1 MDYPKSVPNVG
12 LVDGQFADENPAT
25 GQVGSLIPS
34 AWGNAVTQELLNV
47 IKAAGFAP
55 AEGQTN
61 QLLKAIQGL
70 VSQGIKNSVRVA
82 TTGAIALSGVQTIDA
97 IVLVAGDR
105 VLVKNQ
111 ASGAQNGIYVAA
123 AGAWTRALDADESVE
138 VKPGMLVGVD
148 AGTVNGGSVW
158 RLSNATP
165 PTLGATA
172 LTFEQVFGKTGVV
185 AGSYK
190 SVTVGADG
198 RVTGGTNPTTL
209 GGYDIT
215 DAYTKTQ
222 ADSLLSGKANKATT
236 LAGYGITDALRAG
249 DYGSPTASTARHF
262 RITANVEDGATS
274 WNALVNEGVHW
285 NLVKGSN
292 PDGPGGAEHYYCK
305 TYVRLPWN
313 SSTGTGALQQ
323 FAEPYATPTGVSEY
337 WYRGLNGST
346 WSPWIKIQ
354 TSADHAT
361 QAQAEV
367 NSEAAASS
375 SVWMSPLRVLQ
386 AISNRVVQATEAV
399 VGIAKIATQALTNAG
414 ADDTSIVTPKKLRFG
429 FNINLGTNGYIVL
442 PSWMLGLIFQWGRV
456 ATPTADVDYAVT
468 FPLAFPAAVRSI
480 QVSYGYSGSRVNDGI
495 VAQVGDYTLQGFQAN
510 RQDIGATT
518 SVPSAYIS
526 YFAVGY

>member
-111 ASGAQNGIYVAA
+111 ASGAQNGIYVVA
-123 AGAWTRALDADESVE
+123 AGAWVRALDADESVE

-209 GGYDIT
+209 AGFGIT
-215 DAYTKTQ
+215 DAFTKAESNAAMQ
-222 ADSLLSGKANKATT
+222 AAIAALVGSAPEALNAINELAAALGNDPNFATTMLNLMAGKANKGTT
-236 LAGYGITDALRAG
+236 LADYGITDAVKFADKALQVDAEG
-249 DYGSPTASTARHF
+249 GVDNAKWATVAVVSVVISTALAGCVAHF
-262 RITANVEDGATS
+262 ARNTAPGGWLKANGALVSRTTYSRLFSSIGTTFGAGDGATTFQ
-274 WNALVNEGVHW
+274 L
-285 NLVKGSN
+285 
-292 PDGPGGAEHYYCK
+292 PD
-305 TYVRLPWN
+305 L
-313 SSTGTGALQQ
+313 
-323 FAEPYATPTGVSEY
+323 
-337 WYRGLNGST
+337 RGLFVRGWDDGRGIDTGRPLGGYQDDAYKSHAHDMLVYSTDTLGSKAADSNGGGTMST
-346 WSPWIKIQ
+346 
-354 TSADHAT
+354 AT
-361 QAQAEV
+361 
-367 NSEAAASS
+367 
-375 SVWMSPLRVLQ
+375 
-386 AISNRVVQATEAV
+386 TE
-399 VGIAKIATQALTNAG
+399 
-414 ADDTSIVTPKKLRFG
+414 F
-429 FNINLGTNGYIVL
+429 
-442 PSWMLGLIFQWGRV
+442 
-456 ATPTADVDYAVT
+456 
-468 FPLAFPAAVRSI
+468 
-480 QVSYGYSGSRVNDGI
+480 SGSWETRPRNLALLACI
-495 VAQVGDYTLQGFQAN
+495 KY
-510 RQDIGATT
+510 
-518 SVPSAYIS
+518 
-526 YFAVGY
+526 

>member
-47 IKAAGFAP
+47 IKAAGFVP

-111 ASGAQNGIYVAA
+111 ASGAQNGIYVVA
-123 AGAWTRALDADESVE
+123 AGAWVRALDADESVE

-165 PTLGATA
+165 PTLGTTA

-209 GGYDIT
+209 AGFGIT
-215 DAYTKTQ
+215 DAFTKAESNAAMQ
-222 ADSLLSGKANKATT
+222 AAIAALVGSSPDALNTINELAAALGNDPNFLTTMLNLLAGKADKATT
-236 LAGYGITDALRAG
+236 LDGYGIIDALKIGAVGLAAKTAPLLPDFKAVNPGGLYQAYGATYVAATPNAPAGSQGNVLGVIAVTPRTDATYYFVFENAGNSLNRRFWVGQYNSSTDALFW
-249 DYGSPTASTARHF
+249 S
-262 RITANVEDGATS
+262 
-274 WNALVNEGVHW
+274 
-285 NLVKGSN
+285 
-292 PDGPGGAEHYYCK
+292 
-305 TYVRLPWN
+305 
-313 SSTGTGALQQ
+313 
-323 FAEPYATPTGVSEY
+323 
-337 WYRGLNGST
+337 GLMT
-346 WSPWIKIQ
+346 
-354 TSADHAT
+354 TD
-361 QAQAEV
+361 
-367 NSEAAASS
+367 
-375 SVWMSPLRVLQ
+375 
-386 AISNRVVQATEAV
+386 
-399 VGIAKIATQALTNAG
+399 KIATQEQVNAG
-414 ADDTSIVTPKKLRFG
+414 ADDTTIVTPKKLRWG
-429 FNINLGTNGYIVL
+429 VSYLLAANGYLAL
-442 PSWMLGLIFQWGRV
+442 PSWLGGLIIQWGTAV
-456 ATPTADVDYAVT
+456 ITTSSAGGSTTVSLPYSYPNNHFGAVGNYKKNSIINDVFPVNTYPASLSTMTISLDAATGGSTPTGAQE
-468 FPLAFPAAVRSI
+468 AF
-480 QVSYGYSGSRVNDGI
+480 
-495 VAQVGDYTLQGFQAN
+495 
-510 RQDIGATT
+510 
-518 SVPSAYIS
+518 YIS
-526 YFAVGY
+526 VGN

>member
-111 ASGAQNGIYVAA
+111 ASGAQNGIYVVA
-123 AGAWTRALDADESVE
+123 AGAWVRALDADESVE

-165 PTLGATA
+165 PTLGTTA

-209 GGYDIT
+209 AGFGIT
-215 DAYTKTQ
+215 DAFTKAESNAAMQ
-222 ADSLLSGKANKATT
+222 AAIDSLVGSAPEALNAINELAAALGNDPNFATTMLNLLAGKANKATT
-236 LAGYGITDALRAG
+236 LAGYGITDGLRSDFATQVEAESGVNETKPMNALRVFQAIAKKL
-249 DYGSPTASTARHF
+249 TQAS
-262 RITANVEDGATS
+262 EL
-274 WNALVNEGVHW
+274 ALGVAK
-285 NLVKGSN
+285 V
-292 PDGPGGAEHYYCK
+292 
-305 TYVRLPWN
+305 
-313 SSTGTGALQQ
+313 
-323 FAEPYATPTGVSEY
+323 
-337 WYRGLNGST
+337 
-346 WSPWIKIQ
+346 
-354 TSADHAT
+354 AT
-361 QAQAEV
+361 QLLV
-367 NSEAAASS
+367 D
-375 SVWMSPLRVLQ
+375 
-386 AISNRVVQATEAV
+386 
-399 VGIAKIATQALTNAG
+399 AG
-414 ADDTSIVTPKKLRFG
+414 ADDSSFVTPKKLRWG
-429 FNINLGTNGYIVL
+429 FSISLASNGYIVF
-442 PSWMLGLIFQWGRV
+442 PSWLGGLIIQWGGNSV
-456 ATPTADVDYAVT
+456 PASSTMAISW
-468 FPLAFPAAVRSI
+468 PLAFPTASLIAVASHAQTSGGNLSIYGRS
-480 QVSYGYSGSRVNDGI
+480 
-495 VAQVGDYTLQGFQAN
+495 L
-510 RQDIGATT
+510 IGATVHNEAT
-518 SVPSAYIS
+518 DSAKAFNFITI
-526 YFAVGY
+526 GN

>member
-111 ASGAQNGIYVAA
+111 ASGAQNGIYVVA
-123 AGAWTRALDADESVE
+123 AGAWVRALDADESVE

-148 AGTVNGGSVW
+148 AGTANGGSVW

-165 PTLGATA
+165 PTLGTTA

-209 GGYDIT
+209 AGFGIT
-215 DAYTKTQ
+215 DAFTKAESNAAMQ
-222 ADSLLSGKANKATT
+222 AAIAALVGSSPDALNTINELAAALGNDPNFLTTMLNLLAGKADKSQN
-236 LAGYGITDALRAG
+236 LAGYGINSNDPLLAAKMSISKILDGTNTDLNTLGNPASDQGYYVMGAGAGALPALNYPVQ
-249 DYGSPTASTARHF
+249 DSGSLVVSR
-262 RITANVEDGATS
+262 GAWGCFHEYTTRTRKFIRG
-274 WNALVNEGVHW
+274 L
-285 NLVKGSN
+285 
-292 PDGPGGAEHYYCK
+292 
-305 TYVRLPWN
+305 
-313 SSTGTGALQQ
+313 TGA
-323 FAEPYATPTGVSEY
+323 FTGS
-337 WYRGLNGST
+337 GP
-346 WSPWIKIQ
+346 WSDWV
-354 TSADHAT
+354 
-361 QAQAEV
+361 EV
-367 NSEAAASS
+367 TKS
-375 SVWMSPLRVLQ
+375 
-386 AISNRVVQATEAV
+386 QATEALSGV
-399 VGIAKIATQALTNAG
+399 AKVATSQQVDAG
-414 ADDTSIVTPKKLRFG
+414 VDDSSIVTPKKLRWG
-429 FNINLGTNGYIVL
+429 FSISATTNGYIAF
-442 PSWMLGLIFQWGRV
+442 PSWLGGFIFQWG
-456 ATPTADVDYAVT
+456 TTDDIPVDTSITVPW
-468 FPLAFPAAVRSI
+468 PLAYTINCFALCSISINSNSSSSKDNVPQLVSRSANSMVLRANG
-480 QVSYGYSGSRVNDGI
+480 VS
-495 VAQVGDYTLQGFQAN
+495 
-510 RQDIGATT
+510 TT
-518 SVPSAYIS
+518 TTASPQLWFSLGV
-526 YFAVGY
+526 

>member
-82 TTGAIALSGVQTIDA
+82 TTGAIALSGIQTIDA

-111 ASGAQNGIYVAA
+111 ASGAQNGIYVVAT
-123 AGAWTRALDADESVE
+123 GAWVRAPDADESVE

-165 PTLGATA
+165 PTLGTTA

-190 SVTVGADG
+190 SVTVGTDG

-209 GGYDIT
+209 AGFGIT
-215 DAYTKTQ
+215 DAFTKAESNAAMQ
-222 ADSLLSGKANKATT
+222 AAIDALVGSAPDALNALNELAAALNNDPQFATNVLNLLAGKADKGNT
-236 LAGYGITDALRAG
+236 LAAYGITDGVKSATSAGALAKFNAIVPSNFYFGAGSASAGATPGAPPGSSNGALGIIAITPRADFTYYLVFEYSTTKAVSNVWIG
-249 DYGSPTASTARHF
+249 RYASTGELFWLSLLTGEFATQSDAETGTDETKPMNAKRVWQAITK
-262 RITANVEDGATS
+262 RIASLTQVNDGA
-274 WNALVNEGVHW
+274 N
-285 NLVKGSN
+285 
-292 PDGPGGAEHYYCK
+292 
-305 TYVRLPWN
+305 
-313 SSTGTGALQQ
+313 
-323 FAEPYATPTGVSEY
+323 
-337 WYRGLNGST
+337 
-346 WSPWIKIQ
+346 
-354 TSADHAT
+354 
-361 QAQAEV
+361 
-367 NSEAAASS
+367 
-375 SVWMSPLRVLQ
+375 
-386 AISNRVVQATEAV
+386 
-399 VGIAKIATQALTNAG
+399 
-414 ADDTSIVTPKKLRFG
+414 DTTMVTPKKLKTGVAYSFG
-429 FNINLGTNGYIVL
+429 SSGYIGL
-442 PSWMLGLIFQWGRV
+442 PSWLGGFMVQWGRV
-456 ATPTADVDYAVT
+456 SGAAGSVVQ
-468 FPLAFPAAVRSI
+468 AFPTSFSSNCYGVMGCPILGSLNRVESLNVSALAAMNFTCSRS
-480 QVSYGYSGSRVNDGI
+480 YSAGGTAAGS
-495 VAQVGDYTLQGFQAN
+495 
-510 RQDIGATT
+510 ATEHFYLAWG
-518 SVPSAYIS
+518 V
-526 YFAVGY
+526 

>member
-111 ASGAQNGIYVAA
+111 ASGAQNGIYVVA
-123 AGAWTRALDADESVE
+123 AGAWVRALDADESVE

-190 SVTVGADG
+190 SVTVGTDG

-209 GGYDIT
+209 AGFGIT
-215 DAYTKTQ
+215 DAFTKAESNAAMQ
-222 ADSLLSGKANKATT
+222 AAIAALVGSAPSSLDVLSELAAALGNDPNFATTMLNLLAGKANKGTT
-236 LAGYGITDALRAG
+236 LAEYGITDAVKFADKALEVDAAGGVNNAKWVTPVGVSVALSAAFAGCVTHFARNTAPGGWLKANGALVSRTAYSRLFSAIGTTFGAG
-249 DYGSPTASTARHF
+249 DGVTTFALPDLRGEFVRGWDDSRGVDSGRALGSLQADELKSHIHTVPADTGWVYSAGS
-262 RITANVEDGATS
+262 S
-274 WNALVNEGVHW
+274 SNA
-285 NLVKGSN
+285 KPQQSGS
-292 PDGPGGAEHYYCK
+292 
-305 TYVRLPWN
+305 
-313 SSTGTGALQQ
+313 SSISTGSTGGTETRPRNMALL
-323 FAEPYATPTGVSEY
+323 AC
-337 WYRGLNGST
+337 
-346 WSPWIKIQ
+346 IK
-354 TSADHAT
+354 
-361 QAQAEV
+361 
-367 NSEAAASS
+367 
-375 SVWMSPLRVLQ
+375 
-386 AISNRVVQATEAV
+386 
-399 VGIAKIATQALTNAG
+399 
-414 ADDTSIVTPKKLRFG
+414 
-429 FNINLGTNGYIVL
+429 Y
-442 PSWMLGLIFQWGRV
+442 
-456 ATPTADVDYAVT
+456 
-468 FPLAFPAAVRSI
+468 
-480 QVSYGYSGSRVNDGI
+480 
-495 VAQVGDYTLQGFQAN
+495 
-510 RQDIGATT
+510 
-518 SVPSAYIS
+518 
-526 YFAVGY
+526 